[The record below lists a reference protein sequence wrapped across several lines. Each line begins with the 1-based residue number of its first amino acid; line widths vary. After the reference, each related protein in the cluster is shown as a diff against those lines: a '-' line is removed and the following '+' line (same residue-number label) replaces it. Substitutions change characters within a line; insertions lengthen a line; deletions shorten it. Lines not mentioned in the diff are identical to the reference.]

1 MADDIRSKAPQT
13 EATIVDAVVIGAGF
27 GGLYATYQLREQGLK
42 VQAIEAGDG
51 VGGTWYWNRYPGA
64 RVDSQ
69 SYVYQYWF
77 SDEILEKWNWSERFP
92 SQPEV
97 ERYLNFV
104 ADECDLRKHYA
115 FSTRMTEARYDEAR
129 GRWELR
135 TDSGDVYDTQF
146 LVACA
151 GGLSAPKLPDIP
163 GIEDFQGEFVH
174 TARWPKEGVEVRDK
188 RVGVIGTGATGIQV
202 IQTLAPLAKQLTV
215 FQRTPT
221 YAIPMRN
228 PRYDDT
234 DQARIKAQY
243 PELKKQ
249 VLNTFTGF
257 PFDFQDKGWY
267 DLSPEERQQIM
278 EEIWADGSLSFWV
291 GTFMEV
297 FFDPE
302 VSEAFGKFV
311 ADKIRERVND
321 PATAE
326 KLIPTN
332 HGFGSRRL
340 PLETNYFEAYN
351 RDTVSLVDIRENPI
365 ERITADGV
373 RTKAGDHPLDML
385 IFATGFDAGTGA
397 LSRID
402 VHGRGGTLLRDVWE
416 RNVRTTMGLQ
426 VHGFPNLFT
435 TMAPLAPAAAFCNVP
450 TCLQHQVD
458 WIAQCIRYIRE
469 QGRSV
474 IEPTREFEE
483 QWVQHHDE
491 LANQTIIINSE
502 SWYAKQNGDG
512 SRRVISYLGGVNNY
526 RQACEEIAAKGYEGF
541 AIS

>member
-1 MADDIRSKAPQT
+1 MADNIQDNQPKAEVRT
-13 EATIVDAVVIGAGF
+13 VHAVVIGAGF
-27 GGLYATYQLREQGLK
+27 GGLYATYRLREQGLD
-42 VQAIEAGDG
+42 VQAFEAGDG

-77 SDEILEKWNWSERFP
+77 SDEILQKWSWSERFP

-104 ADECDLRKHYA
+104 ADECDLRKHYS
-115 FSTRMTEARYDEAR
+115 FNTRVTGAHYNEAK
-129 GRWELR
+129 GRWR
-135 TDSGDVYDTQF
+135 VTTDGGEVYDTQF
-146 LVACA
+146 LVACT
-151 GGLSAPKLPDIP
+151 GGLSAPYLPDIP

-174 TARWPKEGVEVRDK
+174 TARWPKEGVEVSDK

-202 IQTLAPLAKQLTV
+202 IQTLAPEAKQLTV

-228 PRYDDT
+228 PSYDEA

-243 PELKKQ
+243 PDLKER
-249 VLNTFTGF
+249 VFNTFTGF
-257 PFDFQDKGWY
+257 AFDFQDKAWN
-267 DLSPEERQQIM
+267 DLSPEQRHELM
-278 EEIWADGSLSFWV
+278 EDIWADGSLSFWV

-302 VSEAFGKFV
+302 VSEVFGKFV

-321 PATAE
+321 PETAE
-326 KLIPTN
+326 KLIPTD

-340 PLETNYFEAYN
+340 PLETKYFEAYN
-351 RDTVSLVDIRENPI
+351 RDTVSLVDVRENPI
-365 ERITADGV
+365 ERITAEGV
-373 RTKAGDHPLDML
+373 RTKAGEYPLDML

-397 LSRID
+397 LNRID
-402 VHGRGGTLLRDVWE
+402 VRGRNGTLLRDVWE
-416 RNVRTTMGLQ
+416 RNVRTAMGLQ

-458 WIAQCIRYIRE
+458 WIARCIRYIRE
-469 QGRSV
+469 SDRSV

-483 QWVQHHDE
+483 EWVQHHDE
-491 LANQTIIINSE
+491 LADQTIIINSE
-502 SWYAKQNGDG
+502 SWYVKKNGDG
-512 SRRVISYLGGVNNY
+512 TRRMLSYLGGVNTY
-526 RQACEEIAAKGYEGF
+526 RETCDDIAAKNYEGF